1 MDCLLRVFFSHSIN
15 DSKNSIS
22 SENKALKVT
31 QLKKTVLKY
40 MFYQKALT
48 FYTKIFYY
56 KINLCE
62 FTTQKNDFKNF
73 NLKKYVL
80 IVFANPNR
88 SKQNFII
95 DCLVI
100 ALNDFF

>member
-1 MDCLLRVFFSHSIN
+1 
-15 DSKNSIS
+15 
-22 SENKALKVT
+22 
-31 QLKKTVLKY
+31 

-56 KINLCE
+56 KINLCEFTTQNNLCE